1 MWIVWAIVVG
11 LVVGAIARLLVPGD
25 HPRGLFVTAV
35 VGIAGSVVATVG
47 GKAAG
52 FYHAGQSAGFT
63 FTPQTPGSLRIASL
77 VDGSEASGMWLDL
90 EVVGSGRPKL
100 VAPGG

>member
-1 MWIVWAIVVG
+1 MWIVWAVIVG

-52 FYHAGQSAGFT
+52 FYHAGQSAGF
-63 FTPQTPGSLRIASL
+63 LASI
-77 VDGSEASGMWLDL
+77 VGA
-90 EVVGSGRPKL
+90 VVLLLLLQALSGRG
-100 VAPGG
+100 VARH